1 MKKKLLI
8 VGRGNEIGGATEYII
23 TLIRMLHENF
33 EVDIHMTYG
42 KEEVK
47 YNYQKYFDY
56 VTFHH
61 VKMVREINPFSDYIS
76 INNLYQLMKKE
87 KFDIVHTNTSKG
99 GIIGRIAAKKAKVPF
114 VFHTV
119 HGFAFHEQ
127 SSSLSIKI
135 FSLLEKIGSKCCNY
149 IITVSDFHKNWAIKL
164 KIASEDK
171 VISIPNGLDPTR
183 VKPTV
188 DREQIRGE
196 LKINKDEIAIF
207 TIGRLAKQKGIE
219 YLLDAIA
226 LLNQEKINN
235 KYHFYI
241 AGSGELEKELIN
253 KSNELNIKDKVTFL
267 GYRDDVNN
275 LLSAADIM
283 VLPSLW
289 EGLSIALLEAMAA
302 KKTIICTDIGSNK
315 TVVENKKE
323 AFIIKTMDSVGLKE
337 GIQLLI
343 EDENSRKLLAET
355 AYEKFISD
363 FGKDI
368 MLNRYYN
375 FYKNKANIDEK
386 ICRITE

>member
-8 VGRGNEIGGATEYII
+8 VGRGNEIGGGTEYLI
-23 TLIRMLHENF
+23 TLVKMLHKNF
-33 EVDIHMTYG
+33 NVDLHMTYG

-47 YNYQKYFDY
+47 SNYMKHFDY

-61 VKMVREINPFSDYIS
+61 VPMVREINPISDYKS
-76 INNLYQLMKKE
+76 VKNLYKLMKKE
-87 KFDIVHTNTSKG
+87 KFDVVHTNSSKG
-99 GIIGRIAAKKAKVPF
+99 GIVGRIASKIAKIPF
-114 VFHTV
+114 IFHTV

-127 SSSLSIKI
+127 SSKLKI
-135 FSLLEKIGSKCCNY
+135 IIFALLEKIGSICSDY
-149 IITVSDFHKNWAIKL
+149 IITVSDFHKNWAINL
-164 KIASEDK
+164 KIASKDK

-188 DREQIRGE
+188 DRKQIREE
-196 LKINKDEIAIF
+196 LKISKDEIAVF

-226 LLNQEKINN
+226 LLDQEKINN

-315 TVVENKKE
+315 TVVENQKE
-323 AFIIKTMDSVGLKE
+323 AIIIKTKDSVGLKE
-337 GIQLLI
+337 GIKLLI
-343 EDENSRKLLAET
+343 EDENLRNLLAET

-368 MLNRYYN
+368 MVNSYYN